1 VRLSIQGILIL
12 LLCCLFIPSVS
23 HAYGGRVENSNNGC
37 EGTPTD
43 LLNCISGTYSWTY
56 TGINKVT
63 TYRARCPVPQTPV
76 INGSEPLFPGH
87 PLPEDFNGSIPT
99 YECQGCSGEKWTH
112 EPHPIHGAPPNIPDC
127 ACLVGYTDQGA
138 GSATRC
144 TLEGQQEPEE
154 CLEIGQFYNPKDQSC
169 VAECPAGSWP
179 LNNTCVGSA
188 DPEPDPDTCDSSSED
203 FRGNVNQGYGNPPL
217 AICGDTT
224 CTTGG
229 KPGQSGIFNGE
240 LVCLAEDHGAPKCK
254 GGTIIVI
261 EEYGF
266 ICESVGDEEDTD
278 TSDGDSD
285 EDGEG
290 DLTGIAGQLQDIK
303 ALLDQGNTGTGKG
316 LKGLGDKLVD
326 AIGKIPGGG
335 GSGNEPGEGEGE
347 TPVNWSGDAIDT
359 ELTDPTE
366 DYEQVMADYQA
377 KIHEIKAEVQAM
389 FSTNLTGGGSVD
401 DDIKN
406 IKGVDVNFSLNR
418 FLSGLNILGAI
429 VLFCAA
435 FISAGIL
442 FTSRG

>member
-1 VRLSIQGILIL
+1 MRLIYRGIFDFLLLLAFTGAQAATQQQAMQECLGEIPVDNQAFYCVDEGNFNNAGQYYVILYVQGI
-12 LLCCLFIPSVS
+12 PNP
-23 HAYGGRVENSNNGC
+23 Y
-37 EGTPTD
+37 
-43 LLNCISGTYSWTY
+43 TY
-56 TGINKVT
+56 
-63 TYRARCPVPQTPV
+63 
-76 INGSEPLFPGH
+76 FP
-87 PLPEDFNGSIPT
+87 
-99 YECQGCSGEKWTH
+99 YEIEQCNGEKYTH
-112 EPHPIHGAPPNIPDC
+112 EPDPITGPPGAIGDC
-127 ACLVGYTDQGA
+127 GCLPGWSDQGA
-138 GSATRC
+138 GTNPRC
-144 TLEGQQEPEE
+144 TIDRQQSPQE
-154 CLEIGQFYNPKDQSC
+154 CRELGYLHDPKKGYC
-169 VAECPAGSWP
+169 VIECPSGSWP
-179 LNNTCVGSA
+179 LNDTCVGSA

-224 CTTGG
+224 CTIGG

-240 LVCLAEDHGAPKCK
+240 LVCLAEDYGAPKCK
-254 GGTIIVI
+254 GGTIMVI

-266 ICESVGDEEDTD
+266 ICASVGEDEDND

-285 EDGEG
+285 GDGDG

-303 ALLDQGNTGTGKG
+303 GYLHDGNINTSNINEGVKA
-316 LKGLGDKLVD
+316 LGDKLVD

-347 TPVNWSGDAIDT
+347 NPVNWSGDAIDT

>member
-1 VRLSIQGILIL
+1 M
-12 LLCCLFIPSVS
+12 
-23 HAYGGRVENSNNGC
+23 
-37 EGTPTD
+37 
-43 LLNCISGTYSWTY
+43 
-56 TGINKVT
+56 
-63 TYRARCPVPQTPV
+63 
-76 INGSEPLFPGH
+76 
-87 PLPEDFNGSIPT
+87 
-99 YECQGCSGEKWTH
+99 
-112 EPHPIHGAPPNIPDC
+112 
-127 ACLVGYTDQGA
+127 
-138 GSATRC
+138 
-144 TLEGQQEPEE
+144 
-154 CLEIGQFYNPKDQSC
+154 EIGQFYNPKDQSC

-401 DDIKN
+401 DDVKN